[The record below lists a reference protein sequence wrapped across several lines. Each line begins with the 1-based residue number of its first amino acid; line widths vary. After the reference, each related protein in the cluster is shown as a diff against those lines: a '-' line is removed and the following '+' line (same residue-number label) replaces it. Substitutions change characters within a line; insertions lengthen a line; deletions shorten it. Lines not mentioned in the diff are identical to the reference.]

1 MEDNK
6 TNAQVL
12 EQMRVEASARHEQ
25 EEAQKAKE
33 WEQITNNYFQG
44 RPLTE
49 GVQCEKTTEEQAKE
63 MQDEFNASCQY
74 THKVRESVAFD
85 ENGKYYVHPKNGQK
99 VYFTHVSELPTWDN
113 EYPENDTYQHGIKG
127 NIPQDPNLQA
137 MEDTTFVEPHLIC
150 KGSTPTEN
158 EMKEFITNRVK
169 FELCKMYGKKFV
181 DDLYK

>member
-25 EEAQKAKE
+25 EEKQMAE
-33 WEQITNNYFQG
+33 RWEQTKKNYFQG
-44 RPLTE
+44 RPITE
-49 GVQCEKTTEEQAKE
+49 GVQCAPTTEEIAKE
-63 MQDEFNASCQY
+63 MQDDFNASCDY
-74 THKVRESVAFD
+74 THKVRESIQWD

-127 NIPQDPNLQA
+127 NIPQDPNLQVKA
-137 MEDTTFVEPHLIC
+137 TEREPEPQMNC
-150 KGSTPTEN
+150 KGNTPT
-158 EMKEFITNRVK
+158 KEEITDYIKRK
-169 FELCKMYGKKFV
+169 IGYELGT
-181 DDLYK
+181 L

>member
-25 EEAQKAKE
+25 EEAQKAE
-33 WEQITNNYFQG
+33 RWEQIKNNYFQG
-44 RPLTE
+44 RPITE
-49 GVQCEKTTEEQAKE
+49 GVQCEKTPEEEAKQ
-63 MQDEFNASCQY
+63 MQDEFNASCEY

-85 ENGKYYVHPKNGQK
+85 ENGKYYIHPKNGQK

-127 NIPQDPNLQA
+127 NIPQDPNLQEEA
-137 MEDTTFVEPHLIC
+137 TEREPEPQMTC
-150 KGSTPTEN
+150 KGNTPT
-158 EMKEFITNRVK
+158 KEEITDYIKRK
-169 FELCKMYGKKFV
+169 IGYELGN
-181 DDLYK
+181 L